1 MQQQRMMIVGAGLMG
16 TGIAAVAARA
26 GYRVAL
32 ADRTEQDVEL
42 SKQRLAKSLSQL
54 QKKHGLTREETLTIE
69 ERISFTTRLS
79 DGHDAELVIEAVSE
93 HLQVK
98 QSVFKE
104 LDQAI
109 HREAVL
115 ASNTSTL
122 SIAAIGSVTSRPD
135 RVIGMHF
142 FSPVPMM
149 DLLEL
154 IPSLNTSEATIDFA
168 QRVGEK
174 LGKQRILAQDTSG
187 FIVNRLLVPMLNEAA
202 YLVMEGNE
210 PEDVDK
216 GLTLGANHP
225 IGPLR
230 LADNVGI
237 DIALAAIESLYDG
250 FGDSKYRPCPLLKR
264 MVEAGRLGKKT
275 GRGFYTYEPK
285 PKPF

>member
-1 MQQQRMMIVGAGLMG
+1 MQNDHIMIVGAGLMG
-16 TGIAAVAARA
+16 TGIAAVAARS
-26 GYRVAL
+26 GYRITL
-32 ADRTEQDVEL
+32 ADRTERDVEMG
-42 SKQRLAKSLSQL
+42 KQRLAKSLSQL
-54 QKKHGLTREETLTIE
+54 QKKYGLTREDTQQFGDQIT
-69 ERISFTTRLS
+69 FTTRLL
-79 DGHDAELVIEAVSE
+79 DGKDAALVIEAVPE
-93 HLQVK
+93 NLQLK
-98 QSVFKE
+98 QSVFRE
-104 LDQAI
+104 LDLAI
-109 HREAVL
+109 HQDAVL

-122 SIAAIGSVTSRPD
+122 SIAAIGSVTNRPD
-135 RVIGMHF
+135 KVIGMHF

-154 IPSLNTSEATIDFA
+154 IPSMNTSEATIEYA
-168 QRVGEK
+168 QQVGEK

-202 YLVMEGNE
+202 YLVMEGNK

-216 GLTLGANHP
+216 GLVLGANHP

-230 LADNVGI
+230 LADSVGI

-275 GRGFYTYEPK
+275 GVGFYNY
-285 PKPF
+285 